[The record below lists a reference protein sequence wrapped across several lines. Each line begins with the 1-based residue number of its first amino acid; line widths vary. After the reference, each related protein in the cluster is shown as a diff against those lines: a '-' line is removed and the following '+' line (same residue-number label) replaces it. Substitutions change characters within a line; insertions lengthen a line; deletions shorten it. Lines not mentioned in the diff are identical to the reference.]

1 MSPETIESIKPY
13 LNFFHPLLMWALFG
27 LTLYAAYLG
36 SQSRKVRYVTGDE
49 KKELIK
55 GKFAI
60 KHHQIGSVILALM
73 VLGTIGGMA
82 VTFINNGKLFFGPH
96 LLVGLSMTGLIAIA
110 ASLVPYMQRG
120 NETARLT
127 HISLNVVLVGL
138 FGWQAFSGMQI
149 MQRILENAFGIVF
162 SF

>member
-1 MSPETIESIKPY
+1 MSPDTIETIKPY
-13 LNFFHPLLMWALFG
+13 LNFFHPLMMWVLFG

-49 KKELIK
+49 KKALIK
-55 GKFAI
+55 GKFTI
-60 KHHQIGSVILALM
+60 KHHQIGSIILALM
-73 VLGTIGGMA
+73 VLGSIGGMA
-82 VTFINNGKLFFGPH
+82 VTYINNGKLFVGPH
-96 LLVGLSMTGLIAIA
+96 LLVGLAMVGTIAIA

-149 MQRILENAFGIVF
+149 MQRILEKAFGIVF
-162 SF
+162 

>member
-1 MSPETIESIKPY
+1 MSPETIESIKSY
-13 LNFFHPLLMWALFG
+13 LNFFHPLLMWVLFG

-60 KHHQIGSVILALM
+60 KHHQIGSIILALM

-82 VTFINNGKLFFGPH
+82 VTYINNGKLFFGPH
-96 LLVGLSMTGLIAIA
+96 LLVGLGMTGIIAIA

>member
-1 MSPETIESIKPY
+1 MSPETIEAIKPY
-13 LNFFHPLLMWALFG
+13 LNFFHPLMMWVLFG
-27 LTLYAAYLG
+27 LTIYAAYLG
-36 SQSRKVRYVTGDE
+36 SKSRKVRYVTGDE

-55 GKFAI
+55 GKFTI
-60 KHHQIGSVILALM
+60 KHHQIGSIILALM

-82 VTFINNGKLFFGPH
+82 VTYINNGKLFVGPH
-96 LLVGLSMTGLIAIA
+96 LLVGLGMTGTIAVA

-120 NETARLT
+120 NETARLA
-127 HISLNVVLVGL
+127 HISLNLVLVGL

-162 SF
+162 